1 VNRSTAVTAN
11 ARDALD
17 TPAARRIAMDALK
30 RLATQRAVGDINY
43 GDIAVEAG
51 LPWQTVKRLLGP
63 RETLP
68 ALLEGDVPEP
78 VDTRDRILESA
89 ARVFAR
95 KSFQGASLDEVAA
108 DAGLTKGAV
117 YWHFKSK
124 NDLFFA
130 LLDSRFQREHD
141 EHLPEAMAQEAAHQ
155 DPKEGLKALLG
166 NVVARIKQDPDWPRL
181 FLEIMGQTREPEISG
196 RLATAYQASY
206 RMSAE
211 LIERQ
216 HAARGQTPPASPA
229 LLATIWGALMDGLII
244 AWLVNPDQI
253 DLEAL
258 MPQIVDVLW
267 RGLDPAAAHPTP
279 QQD

>member
-1 VNRSTAVTAN
+1 VKRSAVPSPDIAET
-11 ARDALD
+11 LD
-17 TPAARRIAMDALK
+17 IHAARRRAMDALST
-30 RLATQRAVGDINY
+30 LAGRKPVEEINY
-43 GDIAVEAG
+43 GDIGAEAG

-63 RETLP
+63 RENLP
-68 ALLEGDVPEP
+68 ALLEGDAPEP

-95 KSFQGASLDEVAA
+95 KSYQGASLDEVAA

-130 LLDSRFQREHD
+130 LLDSRFQREYD
-141 EHLPEAMAQEAAHQ
+141 EHLPEAMAEEAAHT
-155 DPKEGLKALLG
+155 DPKDGLKALLG
-166 NVVARIKQDPDWPRL
+166 NVLARVKEDPDWPRL
-181 FLEIMGQTREPEISG
+181 FLEFMGQARDPEVGG
-196 RLATAYQASY
+196 RLAAAYQASY
-206 RMSAE
+206 RISAE

-229 LLATIWGALMDGLII
+229 LLATLWGALMDGLII
-244 AWLVNPDQI
+244 AWLVSPDQI
-253 DLEAL
+253 DLDTL

-267 RGLDPAAAHPTP
+267 RGLDPASSRPRSP
-279 QQD
+279 QD